1 MFTGLIETVG
11 VVERVTRDQSGLAI
25 LIRSTFDDLAPGES
39 VAVDGACLSVTER
52 DPGSFR
58 VHVVRTSL
66 DRTCFQ
72 AYLAGRRVH
81 LERALRLGDRL
92 GGHLVQGHV
101 DGVGTVERIHQR
113 DDARLIEIRLPPAV
127 ADVTIPLG
135 SIAVDGVSLTVNALP
150 APDIVQVSL
159 IPVTLAHTVL
169 GDRKAGDRVH
179 LEADM
184 LAKWVKQLM
193 RKADGAPSDRRG

>member
-1 MFTGLIETVG
+1 
-11 VVERVTRDQSGLAI
+11 
-25 LIRSTFDDLAPGES
+25 
-39 VAVDGACLSVTER
+39 
-52 DPGSFR
+52 
-58 VHVVRTSL
+58 
-66 DRTCFQ
+66 
-72 AYLAGRRVH
+72 
-81 LERALRLGDRL
+81 
-92 GGHLVQGHV
+92 
-101 DGVGTVERIHQR
+101 VERIHQR